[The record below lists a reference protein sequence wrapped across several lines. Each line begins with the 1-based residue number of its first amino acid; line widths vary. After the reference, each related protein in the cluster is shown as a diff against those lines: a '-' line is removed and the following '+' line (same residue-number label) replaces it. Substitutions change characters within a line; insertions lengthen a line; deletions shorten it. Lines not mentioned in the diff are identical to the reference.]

1 MPGADTA
8 VLAQQNE
15 GNSSDSSGS
24 GSVAPSDRRK
34 TSKHRQT
41 QSREVLQRASPAPAT
56 SAGASN
62 ERSAARGFVY
72 DPSMPIP
79 VEWQM
84 LAYQNQQKKKTGSD
98 GKTGTEGMSV
108 LSGQWPPSVPGSGPK
123 DQPHHHHRH
132 HSQRSHTGSDSARHQ
147 VKQELDPMTHHNKH
161 HSSSN
166 SHSRYAH
173 ETGTHRNT
181 HGGHSHRDTY
191 PMDYIEH
198 RHEGKQ
204 GSATYGS
211 DVAPHISTLASSSS
225 SPSTHVVSSTKTA
238 SLPVAPLSAITAHM
252 SPNPSHESGGSP
264 QSHPEAYRSHSK
276 PPTGT
281 SSSQVAPASAPGV
294 HSSLATP
301 AKLHRKRHSKEL
313 PPGVKKPCS
322 PDSTGSGGMVS
333 GRVSSS
339 DTVDAT
345 ASRMADMQGYP
356 PHGQQLQQS
365 MAGFVYDPSIPI
377 PVEVEWQMLS
387 YQNQQK
393 KKTGSDG
400 KTGTEGMSVLSGQR
414 PPSVPGSGPK
424 DQPHHHHRHHSQR
437 SHTGSDSARHQVK
450 QELDPMTHHNKH
462 HSLSNSHS
470 HASLHTPNA
479 AVLTPEQ
486 QARIWSH
493 PLLMQS
499 SSKRAE
505 QSSPT
510 SPSPAVIGHMAT
522 IMGSSP
528 SGAIQVQGVH
538 EAKESG
544 RGESKLVDRHEASSI
559 HRPPGRPRV
568 RVPSHSTSATNR
580 SPTEAKD
587 KPQPHQSG
595 LVAVAPPPVAG
606 VQGMWPPEMM
616 QYGGMLLSGYP
627 AVGTSQ
633 ASVGG
638 AIPFSMMGA
647 PQGVY
652 SMSGGAWHINPMTA
666 YGGAMEQKLE
676 GSKAEHVP
684 VVRATTTEPSK
695 GHSTSNSRSSATAS
709 QSSSATGVQGRQE
722 QQATPHSQGIFP
734 FMMPG
739 VRGGKDSPSPVPMSY
754 LQGTGMHAYLQAQ
767 MQQQQQQ
774 QHHQQQHATAQQQR
788 SETSSSRPISGLPS
802 KSTSQE
808 KSQQQQSVVS
818 QQQKAVEQAAA
829 AQQPLMAP
837 GVMTQPLAVQMAGMI
852 PMATQEDLAKFQ
864 LEYLQRNGMQ
874 QQEMMAFQQ
883 QMLHQMQQQFQ
894 QQQQQGRQEA
904 EGRQK
909 EGNSSD
915 SSGSGSVAP
924 SDRRKKSK
932 HRQTQSREVLQ
943 RASPAPATS
952 AGASNER
959 SAARGFVYNPSMP
972 IPVEWQMLAYQNQQK
987 KKTGSDGKTGT
998 EGMSVLSGQWPLSVP
1013 GSGPKDQP
1021 HHHYRHHSQ
1030 RSHTGSD
1037 SARHQVKQ
1045 ELDPMT
1051 HHNKHHSS
1059 SNSHS
1064 RYAHETGT
1072 HRNTH
1077 GGHSHRD
1084 TYPMD
1089 YIEHR
1094 HEGKQGSATYGS
1106 DVAPHISTLASSSSS
1121 PSTHVVS
1128 STKTA
1133 SLPVAPLSAITAH
1146 MSPNPSHES
1155 GGSPQSHPEAYRS
1168 HSKPPT
1174 GTSSSQV
1181 APASA
1186 PGVHSSL
1193 ATPAKLHRKRH
1204 SKELPPGVKKPCSP
1218 DSTGSGGMVSGR
1230 VSSSDTVDATASR
1243 MADMQGYPPHGQQLQ
1258 QSMAGFVYD
1267 PSMPVPL
1274 EWQMLSYQNQQRK
1287 KTGKKT
1293 GTEGMSVLSGQRPP
1307 NSHAS
1312 QVCAHVR
1319 MCV

>member
-1 MPGADTA
+1 MLINVFVCFFLIRLSGSSSENPLALQSLYNNEGENQTVDIDDDDKEVVSPAASTSADAQPSTVTDMSTSLAPCEGADAAIQSSSSIATTPAVNQANLLKVPKPDANYSDISEDDDDLKEPSTSTLMVPTDAAPSSTSAVSKRPYNASTLGSIPSKKEDHAGVRDAMDTSTPQQKHLGKKTADGKVQSEELAPEYVPSAALKEDQPAVLHPFTHQQPPVSSVSTNVGDQRRPVMPPTSSSGSTMNKNNTLSRENSLSNLATLASVASSQDTNRTEKSRSGPEGFPPSTTKDDDRDSSSTLTASPDHTTTNAPIGYSGSRQRADADRLVISETGKATVGYSMPGADTA
-8 VLAQQNE
+8 VSTRQNE

-34 TSKHRQT
+34 KSKHRQT

-62 ERSAARGFVY
+62 ERSAASEGRRKLLATTVPVDHPVSPGHSQKR
-72 DPSMPIP
+72 PSAM
-79 VEWQM
+79 V
-84 LAYQNQQKKKTGSD
+84 
-98 GKTGTEGMSV
+98 TEP
-108 LSGQWPPSVPGSGPK
+108 LP
-123 DQPHHHHRH
+123 HRH
-132 HSQRSHTGSDSARHQ
+132 ERH
-147 VKQELDPMTHHNKH
+147 HGHH
-161 HSSSN
+161 HSSR
-166 SHSRYAH
+166 HHAH
-173 ETGTHRNT
+173 ETGTHSAS
-181 HGGHSHRDTY
+181 HGGHSHRDTH
-191 PMDYIEH
+191 PKDYIEH

-225 SPSTHVVSSTKTA
+225 SPSTHIVSSTKTA
-238 SLPVAPLSAITAHM
+238 SLPVAPLSATTAHM

-313 PPGVKKPCS
+313 PHGVKKPCS

-339 DTVDAT
+339 DAVDAT
-345 ASRMADMQGYP
+345 ASRMADMQGHP

-365 MAGFVYDPSIPI
+365 MAGFVYDPSMPI
-377 PVEVEWQMLS
+377 PVEWQMLS

-462 HSLSNSHS
+462 HSSSNSHS

-486 QARIWSH
+486 QARIRSSS
-493 PLLMQS
+493 LMQS

-505 QSSPT
+505 QRPPT
-510 SPSPAVIGHMAT
+510 SPSPAVIGHTAT

-587 KPQPHQSG
+587 KPQPHQAG

-638 AIPFSMMGA
+638 AIPFSMVGA

-652 SMSGGAWHINPMTA
+652 SMSGGAWHINPSLMA
-666 YGGAMEQKLE
+666 YGGAMEQKPGE

-754 LQGTGMHAYLQAQ
+754 LQGNSMHAYLQAQ

-774 QHHQQQHATAQQQR
+774 QHHQQQQHATAQQQR

-874 QQEMMAFQQ
+874 QQEMMAIQQ

-894 QQQQQGRQEA
+894 QQQQQQQPTNSA
-904 EGRQK
+904 ELMAMYQQLLQQQA
-909 EGNSSD
+909 
-915 SSGSGSVAP
+915 VA
-924 SDRRKKSK
+924 
-932 HRQTQSREVLQ
+932 
-943 RASPAPATS
+943 
-952 AGASNER
+952 
-959 SAARGFVYNPSMP
+959 AA
-972 IPVEWQMLAYQNQQK
+972 AAAQQ
-987 KKTGSDGKTGT
+987 
-998 EGMSVLSGQWPLSVP
+998 
-1013 GSGPKDQP
+1013 
-1021 HHHYRHHSQ
+1021 HHQ
-1030 RSHTGSD
+1030 
-1037 SARHQVKQ
+1037 QQ
-1045 ELDPMT
+1045 
-1051 HHNKHHSS
+1051 
-1059 SNSHS
+1059 
-1064 RYAHETGT
+1064 
-1072 HRNTH
+1072 
-1077 GGHSHRD
+1077 
-1084 TYPMD
+1084 
-1089 YIEHR
+1089 
-1094 HEGKQGSATYGS
+1094 Q
-1106 DVAPHISTLASSSSS
+1106 
-1121 PSTHVVS
+1121 
-1128 STKTA
+1128 
-1133 SLPVAPLSAITAH
+1133 
-1146 MSPNPSHES
+1146 
-1155 GGSPQSHPEAYRS
+1155 
-1168 HSKPPT
+1168 
-1174 GTSSSQV
+1174 
-1181 APASA
+1181 ASA
-1186 PGVHSSL
+1186 
-1193 ATPAKLHRKRH
+1193 
-1204 SKELPPGVKKPCSP
+1204 
-1218 DSTGSGGMVSGR
+1218 
-1230 VSSSDTVDATASR
+1230 
-1243 MADMQGYPPHGQQLQ
+1243 QQQ
-1258 QSMAGFVYD
+1258 A
-1267 PSMPVPL
+1267 
-1274 EWQMLSYQNQQRK
+1274 
-1287 KTGKKT
+1287 
-1293 GTEGMSVLSGQRPP
+1293 
-1307 NSHAS
+1307 
-1312 QVCAHVR
+1312 QVCAHAR